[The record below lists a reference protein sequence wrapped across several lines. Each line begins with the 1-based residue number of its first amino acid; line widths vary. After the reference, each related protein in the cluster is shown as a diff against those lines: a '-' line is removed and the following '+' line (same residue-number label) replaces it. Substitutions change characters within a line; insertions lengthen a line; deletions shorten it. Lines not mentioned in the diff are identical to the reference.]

1 MICRSDTFVSN
12 HFSRMLHNQAGAG
25 VSPLQLSAY
34 PTVKGIY
41 NLLKSQPSANCEPF
55 SHPLFD
61 TPGNAS
67 KMWRVNPGRLSAV
80 FQSASL
86 WLWHSPYQSAHG
98 FLSWQAPTFGG
109 SYCAALRCLARRCFR
124 GERCPPEKSP
134 GWYPRLELDV

>member
-1 MICRSDTFVSN
+1 MICHSDTFVSN

-61 TPGNAS
+61 MPGNAS
-67 KMWRVNPGRLSAV
+67 KMWRVNPGRLSAA

-86 WLWHSPYQSAHG
+86 HPGICHSRAHTDSYHGKLQLSGAHIAQLCGALPGVAFMASAAHQKEVRG
-98 FLSWQAPTFGG
+98 GIQGLS
-109 SYCAALRCLARRCFR
+109 
-124 GERCPPEKSP
+124 
-134 GWYPRLELDV
+134 